1 MSWKSQKGA
10 YAKKYYNAGKKKFR
24 VMPKQKNV
32 PDWEAMTT
40 FPKGFCIG
48 NDGAGCLIARGVN
61 RQKTIQKAKQRCA
74 TSEECGLFGVAQ
86 QDVQPRRVTQSRLEL
101 QITWQT
107 IARSFLEASARP
119 NIRLRS
125 ILKTRRALKYASH
138 HNVVTEADIAASADQ
153 GENMYSRIK
162 GGKRRKV
169 DANQCPLQ
177 KLKAR
182 TLDECA
188 EMVRE
193 HGSLHF
199 AFGRKTCMLA
209 KQPWSE
215 CETSRGRFDLFQI
228 DEHARDDSED

>member
-1 MSWKSQKGA
+1 MANDCPLFPGSFRETKYPATFYTKDTEGA
-10 YAKKYYNAGKKKFR
+10 QVR
-24 VMPKQKNV
+24 EP
-32 PDWEAMTT
+32 
-40 FPKGFCIG
+40 
-48 NDGAGCLIARGVN
+48 
-61 RQKTIQKAKQRCA
+61 
-74 TSEECGLFGVAQ
+74 
-86 QDVQPRRVTQSRLEL
+86 PR
-101 QITWQT
+101 
-107 IARSFLEASARP
+107 
-119 NIRLRS
+119 
-125 ILKTRRALKYASH
+125 
-138 HNVVTEADIAASADQ
+138 NVVTEADIAASADQ